1 MIQIIDG
8 KRYNTKL
15 AQRVYAYDN
24 GKPYSDFK
32 YRSKDLYLTANG
44 AWFIHHEGGALTD
57 MAVSVG
63 SNNTGGSESIEPLTP
78 DDAYAFLEAHSGCDE
93 ARDAIEKYFAAK
105 IVDA

>member
-8 KRYNTKL
+8 KRYNTET

-32 YRSKDLYLTANG
+32 HRSKDLYLTKNG

-63 SNNTGGSESIEPLTP
+63 SNCMGGSESIEPLTP
-78 DDAYAFLEAHSGCDE
+78 DDAYAFLEAHSDCT
-93 ARDAIEKYFAAK
+93 DALKAMEKYFASK